1 MPRRAR
7 LDAPGTLHHVIV
19 RGIEKRKIVN
29 DDQDRRHFVTRLGRV
44 AVKTSTSIYAWVLMN
59 NHAHLLVRS
68 GLAGLPAFMRKLL
81 TGYAVVYNLRHER
94 HGHLF
99 QNRYKSIVCE
109 EDAYFRELVRYIH
122 LNPIRAGVLDSVSQL
137 DRYPWCGHWVLLGHG
152 INDWQDVDYVL
163 KWFGSTASAA
173 KRSYRKYLKDG
184 LSQGHRPDL
193 VGGGLIRSAGGW
205 SAVKGLR
212 RAREPQRADE
222 RILGS
227 SDFVDQIIKE
237 SEIRLSYQFTSDEQI
252 EKASALLVDECAKRG
267 IALSAVKAGSRA
279 RALSRLRA
287 DMVPIM
293 VGRLGLS
300 HAETARQLG
309 ISTSAISRILERTN
323 KS

>member
-1 MPRRAR
+1 MPRGAR
-7 LDAPGTLHHVIV
+7 LDAPGSLHHVIV

-29 DDQDRRHFVTRLGRV
+29 DDQDRRHFVTRLGRI
-44 AVKTSTSIYAWVLMN
+44 ALKTETSVHAWVLMN
-59 NHAHLLVRS
+59 NHAHLLIRS
-68 GLAGLPAFMRKLL
+68 GAAGLPTFMRKLL
-81 TGYAVVYNLRHER
+81 TGYAVVYNLRHQR

-109 EDAYFRELVRYIH
+109 ENAYFRELVRYIH
-122 LNPIRAGVLDSVSQL
+122 LNPIRAGVLEKLSQL
-137 DRYPWCGHWVLLGHG
+137 DRYPWCGHRTLLGHG
-152 INDWQDVDYVL
+152 KNDWQDTEYVL
-163 KWFGSTASAA
+163 KWFGKTPSAA

-212 RAREPQRADE
+212 RTGMPQRADE

-227 SDFVDQIIKE
+227 SDFEVIKE
-237 SEIRLSYQFTSDEQI
+237 SENRLLYQFTSDELI
-252 EKASALLVDECAKRG
+252 EKASVLLSNECEKRG
-267 IALSAVKAGSRA
+267 IAFSAVRAGSRA
-279 RALSRLRA
+279 RAISRLRA
-287 DMVPIM
+287 DMVPVM

-300 HAETARQLG
+300 YAETARQLG
-309 ISTSAISRILERTN
+309 ISTSAISRILEREN